1 MTKRGCVHLPPLLP
15 PPVLSPPPRPPP
27 TPIFPPHQLPPQIND
42 REELTLIDFPQMVSV
57 GHPNAQELFDRDV
70 DCIIRFFT

>member
-1 MTKRGCVHLPPLLP
+1 MCAP
-15 PPVLSPPPRPPP
+15 PPTAPTTSALSPPPAAPLPLFSP
-27 TPIFPPHQLPPQIND
+27 SPFPPQIND